1 MHIIE
6 RDSFLQQIS
15 LFFDG
20 RLAMNE
26 NEYQAKLIK
35 DIEKRI
41 PGSMVLK
48 QDPNII
54 QGIPDL
60 AILYKDKFAILE
72 VKKSANEKYQPNQEY
87 YLKKFGE
94 HVYSKTIYPENEK
107 EILNG
112 LESALRT

>member
-1 MHIIE
+1 M
-6 RDSFLQQIS
+6 SYVNKTKL
-15 LFFDG
+15 
-20 RLAMNE
+20 
-26 NEYQAKLIK
+26 KLIK

-48 QDPNII
+48 QDPNIV

-87 YLKKFGE
+87 YLHKFGE
-94 HVYSKTIYPENEK
+94 HVYSETIYPENEK

-112 LESALRT
+112 LESALRAGR

>member
-1 MHIIE
+1 
-6 RDSFLQQIS
+6 
-15 LFFDG
+15 
-20 RLAMNE
+20 MNE

-48 QDPNII
+48 QDPNIV

-60 AILYKDKFAILE
+60 AILYTDKFAILE
-72 VKKSANEKYQPNQEY
+72 VKISAKAKYQPNQEY
-87 YLKKFGE
+87 YLEKFGK
-94 HVYSKTIYPENEK
+94 HVYSETIYPENEK

-112 LESALRT
+112 LESALRTGR